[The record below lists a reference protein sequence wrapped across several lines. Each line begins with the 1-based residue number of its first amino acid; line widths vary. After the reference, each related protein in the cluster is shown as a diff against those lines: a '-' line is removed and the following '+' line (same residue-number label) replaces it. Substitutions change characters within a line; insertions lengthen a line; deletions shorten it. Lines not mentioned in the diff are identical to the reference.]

1 MIATWYRDSLQRLRQ
16 SANVSIR
23 RAAGLSKDPPARCDD
38 PKVAYSDVHGV
49 TRIVHGDLPSML
61 VGGVGSLFFQMLH
74 PLAMAGVAQHSR
86 YQDDPFGRLLQTA
99 NFISA
104 TTFGSKESAHVA
116 IERVLNVHQ
125 FVHGVGDDGRAY
137 DANDPHLLL
146 WVHCTEL
153 FMFLNS
159 YQRFGAQRLSDDEAN
174 DYVAEMVHVA
184 LDIGVL
190 DPPRTVGELNAA
202 LLPFRHELRLSP
214 DGVVA
219 RDFIAHGVAKSRSQ
233 RFVHRLLVRSA
244 WSLLPSWA
252 QELLGV
258 RTSALI
264 DRLIYRPATSLL
276 SFLCRL
282 ALPPTPRQATIV
294 SPPSTTT
301 I

>member
-16 SANVSIR
+16 RANVSIR

-99 NFISA
+99 NFIGA

-159 YQRFGAQRLSDDEAN
+159 YQRFGAQRLSDARSVSST
-174 DYVAEMVHVA
+174 DYSYAA
-184 LDIGVL
+184 PGRCF
-190 DPPRTVGELNAA
+190 PRGHRSSSAC
-202 LLPFRHELRLSP
+202 
-214 DGVVA
+214 A
-219 RDFIAHGVAKSRSQ
+219 R
-233 RFVHRLLVRSA
+233 VRSSTA
-244 WSLLPSWA
+244 SST
-252 QELLGV
+252 V
-258 RTSALI
+258 RPLRFCRFSVVWHYP
-264 DRLIYRPATSLL
+264 RRRVRPRS
-276 SFLCRL
+276 
-282 ALPPTPRQATIV
+282 
-294 SPPSTTT
+294 
-301 I
+301 